1 MEMVPCGAGA
11 QSPEPYPEVRVRG
24 RDPRYAQAML
34 SNIGGVTS
42 EMSAVSLY
50 LYDHLVS
57 GDTPTARIFRE
68 ISVVEMHHL
77 EIFSELAMQL
87 GADPRLWSVQRRR
100 RVWWSPEYL
109 QYNRMTGPLL
119 QTAIRSEQAAIR
131 KYENQARWIAD
142 ENVRA
147 NLRRIILDERCH
159 LEEFTRLWREH
170 TGR

>member
-11 QSPEPYPEVRVRG
+11 RSPEPYPDIHVRG
-24 RDPRYAQAML
+24 RDPRYARAML

-42 EMSAVSLY
+42 EMSAVALY

-100 RVWWSPEYL
+100 KGVVVTGISP
-109 QYNRMTGPLL
+109 
-119 QTAIRSEQAAIR
+119 
-131 KYENQARWIAD
+131 
-142 ENVRA
+142 V
-147 NLRRIILDERCH
+147 
-159 LEEFTRLWREH
+159 
-170 TGR
+170 